1 MIASLRGE
9 VAGVYADSAIIE
21 VAGVGYSMRMS
32 GKDLSQLRA
41 GREVYVLT
49 TMTVSQDAIAL
60 YGFLHKATQDFFAQL
75 TKVNGIGPR
84 VAMAIL
90 STLTTEDL
98 IKAIR
103 NNDVTALTKAPGLG
117 KKGAQKIIVELSG
130 SVNLDSLVSDSSSDS
145 VQPAPHDASTS
156 DEGARQ
162 VVQGLVSLGWQLK
175 DAAATV
181 EQTMTDL
188 GLEIPL
194 HTSQVPVV
202 LREALTRLDRGR

>member
-21 VAGVGYSMRMS
+21 VAGVGYSVRMS

-130 SVNLDSLVSDSSSDS
+130 SVNLDSLVSDSA
-145 VQPAPHDASTS
+145 QPAPHDASTS